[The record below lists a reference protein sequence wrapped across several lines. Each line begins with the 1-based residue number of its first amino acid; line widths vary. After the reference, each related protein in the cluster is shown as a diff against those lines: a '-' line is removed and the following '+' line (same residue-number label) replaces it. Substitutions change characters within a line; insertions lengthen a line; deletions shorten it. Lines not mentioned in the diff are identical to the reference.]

1 MTLCKLLSQA
11 MLSGQL
17 AVALEELKMKSED
30 IKATDVAAIKALAV
44 FQRRDRVGETSK
56 LAHKRG
62 DFEGQR

>member
-1 MTLCKLLSQA
+1 

-56 LAHKRG
+56 LARKRG